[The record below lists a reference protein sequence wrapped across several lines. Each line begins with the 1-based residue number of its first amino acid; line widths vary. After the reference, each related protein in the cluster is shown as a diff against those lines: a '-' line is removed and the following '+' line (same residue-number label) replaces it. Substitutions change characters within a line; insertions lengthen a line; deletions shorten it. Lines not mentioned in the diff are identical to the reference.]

1 MLWRNLSSGKKVPL
15 FRTEAQRTAVGA
27 QPTNGAVLRIT
38 MRRRLFMSLLVVAL
52 SADLAGSLS
61 PASSATDAPLPHTLV
76 NPRIVV
82 TKSKRLLTLYSAEK
96 VVRTY
101 RVGLGLSPVEDKIRA
116 GDRRTPEGDF
126 YVCIKN
132 PKSKFYL
139 SLGLSYP
146 NQQHAERGLRAGLIT
161 QAQYNQISDA
171 IKTKR
176 QPPQYTRLGGEI
188 FIHGNGS
195 ERDWTWGCVAL
206 DDKDI
211 RELFD
216 AVPVGTPVRIEH

>member
-1 MLWRNLSSGKKVPL
+1 MKIVSRL
-15 FRTEAQRTAVGA
+15 T
-27 QPTNGAVLRIT
+27 
-38 MRRRLFMSLLVVAL
+38 RRWFLRLF
-52 SADLAGSLS
+52 AGIIPARLEAPAAAFYS
-61 PASSATDAPLPHTLV
+61 PLKLPLV

-82 TKSKRLLTLYSAEK
+82 NKKARQLTLYSEGK

-101 RVGLGLSPVEDKIRA
+101 RCALGLSPVDDKIKA

-146 NQQHAERGLRAGLIT
+146 NQQHAERGLRDGLIT
-161 QAQYNQISDA
+161 RAQYNQIRDA
-171 IKTKR
+171 INGKR

-195 ERDWTWGCVAL
+195 QSDWTWGCVAL
-206 DDKDI
+206 DDNHI
-211 RELFD
+211 RELFE
-216 AVPVGTPVRIEH
+216 AVPVGTPVRIDH

>member
-1 MLWRNLSSGKKVPL
+1 LGARERATQVPL
-15 FRTEAQRTAVGA
+15 DDEMRFKTDRRTF
-27 QPTNGAVLRIT
+27 LR
-38 MRRRLFMSLLVVAL
+38 LSLGIFASRVDA
-52 SADLAGSLS
+52 ASLD
-61 PASSATDAPLPHTLV
+61 SSDGRPLPPLV

-82 TKSKRLLTLYSAEK
+82 TKSNRTLQVFSENK
-96 VVRTY
+96 LVRTY
-101 RVGLGLSPVEDKIRA
+101 RIALGLSPVEDKVRA

-126 YVCIKN
+126 YICQKN

-139 SLGLSYP
+139 SLGISYP
-146 NQQHAERGLRAGLIT
+146 NLKHAERGLREGLINR
-161 QAQYNQISDA
+161 AQYEQIIGA

-195 ERDWTWGCVAL
+195 QADWTWGCVAL

-211 RELFD
+211 RELYD
-216 AVPVGTPVRIEH
+216 VIEVGTQVTIDH

>member
-1 MLWRNLSSGKKVPL
+1 MKINPAAFKTRRWFLQLWAGLLPAMAKPN
-15 FRTEAQRTAVGA
+15 EAGA
-27 QPTNGAVLRIT
+27 AGASLR
-38 MRRRLFMSLLVVAL
+38 
-52 SADLAGSLS
+52 
-61 PASSATDAPLPHTLV
+61 LPLV

-82 TKSKRLLTLYSAEK
+82 AKSRRLLTLYSADK
-96 VVRTY
+96 VVKTY
-101 RVGLGLSPVEDKIRA
+101 RIALGLSPVDDKIRA

-132 PKSKFYL
+132 PRSKFYL

-146 NQQHAERGLRAGLIT
+146 NQQHAERGLRDGLIT
-161 QAQYNQISDA
+161 RAQYNQISDA
-171 IKTKR
+171 INRKL
-176 QPPQYTRLGGEI
+176 QPPQYTSLGGEI

-195 ERDWTWGCVAL
+195 KSDWTWGCVAL
-206 DDKDI
+206 DDNDI